1 MAKQTTTII
10 SKYIKNM
17 SKILSL
23 MIQFDEN
30 GRGMKENDGEDVEA
44 CFRSENLP
52 KDAWK
57 RLGQDPS
64 SYTKQKDQ
72 NCPLMQLL
80 GRVVFL
86 L

>member
-30 GRGMKENDGEDVEA
+30 KRGMKENDGEDVEA
-44 CFRSENLP
+44 CSRSPNVS
-52 KDAWK
+52 KDDRK
-57 RLGQDPS
+57 RLG
-64 SYTKQKDQ
+64 
-72 NCPLMQLL
+72 
-80 GRVVFL
+80 
-86 L
+86 

>member
-52 KDAWK
+52 KDA
-57 RLGQDPS
+57 
-64 SYTKQKDQ
+64 
-72 NCPLMQLL
+72 
-80 GRVVFL
+80 
-86 L
+86 